1 MRMLWIGL
9 SIIICAVIGGYSVN
23 SNLVA
28 NVEVERKSAQYDG
41 KQFNNLV
48 TIAPQS
54 IGKTLGIVKR
64 YITENR
70 VDTEPTSRLPMAAI
84 TTGSLAALSNDK
96 VHIIKLGHSSILLK
110 VKGKYWLLDPVFSE
124 RASPFSFLGPKR
136 FQPAPISIAALPNI
150 DKVIISHN
158 HYDHLDKA
166 AVRALAHKTAQFLV
180 PLGVEG
186 DLAAWGIDKQKIVAF
201 DWWQEL
207 ETKDTLV
214 AFTPTQHFS
223 GRGLSDANTTL
234 WGSWV
239 IKTDNES
246 LYFSGDSGYFPGF
259 KTIGDKY
266 GPFDYTLIEA
276 GAYDEDWADVH
287 MTPEQSVQA
296 HIDLQGKV
304 MIPIH
309 NSTFD
314 LAFHA
319 WYEPLERALSAADK
333 QSVVL
338 NTPIVGEVTT
348 VGCCE
353 PQESRWWHSL

>member
-1 MRMLWIGL
+1 M
-9 SIIICAVIGGYSVN
+9 N

-28 NVEVERKSAQYDG
+28 NVEIERKSAQYDG
-41 KQFNNLV
+41 KRFNNLV
-48 TIAPQS
+48 AIEPQS

-70 VDTEPTSRLPMAAI
+70 VDTEPTSHLPMTTI
-84 TTGSLAALSNDK
+84 TADSLAALSNNK
-96 VHIIKLGHSSILLK
+96 VHIVKLGHSSILLK
-110 VKGKYWLLDPVFSE
+110 VRGKYWLLDPVFSE
-124 RASPFSFLGPKR
+124 RASPFNSLGPKR
-136 FQPAPISIAALPNI
+136 FQPAPISIDALPHI

-166 AVRALAHKTAQFLV
+166 AVRALAHKTSQFLV

-186 DLAAWGIDKQKIVAF
+186 DLAAWGIDKQKITSF

-207 ETKDTLV
+207 NTEEALV

-223 GRGLSDANTTL
+223 GRGLSDANNTL

-239 IKTDNES
+239 IKTNDES
-246 LYFSGDSGYFPGF
+246 LYFSGDSGYFSGF
-259 KTIGDKY
+259 KSIGDKY
-266 GPFDYTLIEA
+266 GPFDYTLIET
-276 GAYDEDWADVH
+276 GAYDKDWADVH

-309 NSTFD
+309 NGTFD

-338 NTPIVGEVTT
+338 NTPIIGAVIT
-348 VGCCE
+348 VGGCE
-353 PQESRWWHSL
+353 QQSTRWWRTL